1 MPFERFS
8 CGGRIYDDGA
18 GGMADAAGAWLRE
31 TMNDCAYVDHVAGE
45 LESLEQRLAQGRAS
59 GADVYVLQNFDAL
72 IECALRDSEVHD
84 GERRRRNTAF
94 DRNCMV
100 LEGRARELHTWVA
113 VMVGRVQTMLA
124 AAGDGGDAG
133 DAGDRGDAGRLRQGL
148 DDVRDMADGILRDVA
163 GGSNGGRAKKPRTD
177 VKLHGGAR
185 ELLQMSALLAQ
196 MRA

>member
-1 MPFERFS
+1 
-8 CGGRIYDDGA
+8 
-18 GGMADAAGAWLRE
+18 MADAAVMWLRE
-31 TMNDCAYVDHVAGE
+31 TMKDCAYVDHVAGE

-72 IECALRDSEVHD
+72 IDCALRDFEVHD

-113 VMVGRVQTMLA
+113 AMVGRVQTMLA

-133 DAGDRGDAGRLRQGL
+133 DAGDATRLRQGL
-148 DDVRDMADGILRDVA
+148 LDVRDMADGILRDVA
-163 GGSNGGRAKKPRTD
+163 GGSNGGRAKKARTD
-177 VKLHGGAR
+177 VQLQGGGRA
-185 ELLQMSALLAQ
+185 LLQMSALLAQ